1 MHQDIDSP
9 ILKKALFWHVQE
21 VPVSLNWE
29 EAGKEKKPTVILV
42 HGAGASAATWTLQLR
57 GLSKHCHVV
66 ALELNGHGRSQD
78 KSDKAVADSYLDDID
93 QVVSMF
99 QTPILGGHSM
109 GGALTQLYALR
120 HPEKLG
126 GIILVGTG
134 ARLRVTPV
142 VFELLDTNFEGYIE
156 ALGEFMFHQSASKEL
171 IEASQQEARKCPKH
185 IIRRDFEL
193 CDHFDIMERVSE
205 IMIPTL
211 IIVGDDDVMTPLKFS
226 NYLNEKIKNSK
237 LQTVKSA
244 GHMVMLEQPL
254 KVNSAIRKW
263 IESSI

>member
-1 MHQDIDSP
+1 M
-9 ILKKALFWHVQE
+9 
-21 VPVSLNWE
+21 SLYWE
-29 EAGKEKKPTVILV
+29 EAGKEKEPTVILV
-42 HGAGASAATWTLQLR
+42 HGAGASAATWTLQLG
-57 GLSKHCHVV
+57 GLSRHCHVV

-78 KSDKAVADSYLDDID
+78 KDNSAVADSYLGDID

-99 QTPILGGHSM
+99 HTPILGGHSM

-120 HPEKLG
+120 HPEKLS

-134 ARLRVTPV
+134 ARLKVSPV

-156 ALGEFMFHQSASKEL
+156 ALGDFMFHQSATKEL
-171 IEASQQEARKCPKH
+171 IESSQQEARKCPKH

-193 CDHFDIMERVSE
+193 CDHFDIMDRVSE

-211 IIVGDDDVMTPLKFS
+211 IIVGNDDVMTPLKFS
-226 NYLNEKIKNSK
+226 NYLHGRIKNSK
-237 LQTVKSA
+237 LRTIKSA

-254 KVNSAIRKW
+254 KVNSAIRNW
-263 IESSI
+263 IESTI